1 LGNTQA
7 RTQPRL
13 LTPAVDPQRHA
24 VWTLGDLYDFLCE
37 WAYQVYDQT
46 VHPALGQSPREVFQM
61 GLVLGGEREHRHIP
75 YDDAFLMATCPSTRT
90 GTATVQPGKGVKIN
104 TIYYWH
110 DALRHP
116 EVERTPVPVRYDPF
130 DIGVAYAYV
139 QHRWVRC
146 ISQYFAQ
153 LHGYSEKARLLA
165 SAEIRQRASHPRSR
179 ITAKQLADFLAKA
192 TTHEALLLQR
202 LHDQAARRV
211 LETMAGQVTPDAE
224 GAVCPP
230 PDLPE
235 APRDRRD
242 EAQPARVDIA
252 TLPVFEEYR

>member
-1 LGNTQA
+1 
-7 RTQPRL
+7 
-13 LTPAVDPQRHA
+13 
-24 VWTLGDLYDFLCE
+24 
-37 WAYQVYDQT
+37 
-46 VHPALGQSPREVFQM
+46 
-61 GLVLGGEREHRHIP
+61 
-75 YDDAFLMATCPSTRT
+75 MATRPSTRK

-104 TIYYWH
+104 RIYYWH

-153 LHGYSEKARLLA
+153 LHGYSEKALLLA
-165 SAEIRQRASHPRSR
+165 SAELRQRTPPPASR
-179 ITAKQLADFLAKA
+179 ITAKHLADFLAKA

-202 LHDQAARRV
+202 LHDHEARRV
-211 LETMAGQVTPDAE
+211 LETMAGNPTPVEE

-230 PDLPE
+230 PGLPE
-235 APRDRRD
+235 ETRDGVD
-242 EAQPARVDIA
+242 EAQRARVDMA
-252 TLPVFEEYR
+252 TLPVFEEYRSWRPHVLGRKLSRCPCLCPRLPSVGSPTSRPLPSRIPYSSASIPRSCARCANRRA

>member
-7 RTQPRL
+7 SKQPRL
-13 LTPAVDPQRHA
+13 LTTAVDPQRHA

-61 GLVLGGEREHRHIP
+61 GLVLGGEREHRHIQ
-75 YDDAFLMATCPSTRT
+75 YDDAFLMATSPSTRK

-104 TIYYWH
+104 SVYYWH
-110 DALRHP
+110 DALRNP
-116 EVERTPVPVRYDPF
+116 EGERTPVPVRYDPF

-146 ISQYFAQ
+146 LSQYFAQ

-165 SAEIRQRASHPRSR
+165 SAELRQRTLHPPSR
-179 ITAKQLADFLAKA
+179 ITAKHLADFLAQA
-192 TTHEALLLQR
+192 TTHEGLLLQR
-202 LHDQAARRV
+202 LHDHEARRV
-211 LETMAGQVTPDAE
+211 LETIAGHPTPVEE

-230 PDLPE
+230 PSLPE
-235 APRDRRD
+235 
-242 EAQPARVDIA
+242 EAVDMA